1 MAPLLFVATGQ
12 GSHLITK
19 GRQQGHGCE
28 TNGAVAHGLV
38 LIQPDGQGQ
47 QPVSLEHVCLSMG
60 EGVTFTRSHHRRSRP
75 RLWH

>member
-28 TNGAVAHGLV
+28 TSGAVAHGLV
-38 LIQPDGQGQ
+38 LIQPGGQG
-47 QPVSLEHVCLSMG
+47 VSIHQDGVDGISSAGMG
-60 EGVTFTRSHHRRSRP
+60 
-75 RLWH
+75 